1 MTGNWFGLAAMA
13 AVGRGVLSALIIL
26 SATAA
31 LGQNSLQ
38 GLSAAMQGGQEM
50 VTLDLAQGLS
60 ELPSGFV
67 LQSPARIALDLPGM
81 LNQAG
86 RSSFEFRLGRLKS
99 ASLVQSGE
107 RLRLVLNLQESTG
120 YSLRLNGRSLVVLL
134 LPPAGAAGAVG
145 DVGAAGT
152 VLAAAA
158 PLPTAGSRTLEAL
171 RDLDFRLGT
180 DGAGRIIVALANDQ
194 VAVDVRQQGQTL
206 VAEFLQSSLPE
217 GLRRRMDVTD
227 FATPVQTVSLSQAG
241 DRVRLVVE
249 AKGAWT
255 HTAYQAERQL
265 VLDVAPLRAEGAR
278 GSAAAAFSGKKISL
292 NFQNIDVRALL
303 QVIADFSKFNII
315 SSDAVAG
322 SVTLRLQEVP
332 WDQALDI
339 ILQAKSLAMRKTGN
353 VLWVAPR
360 EEIGVR
366 EKLDLEA
373 AAALQGLEPLRT
385 QSFQLNYAKAAELAA
400 QITGR
405 GSADVTSS
413 VPPTLAGAS
422 RLLSPRGSAIW
433 ETRTNQ
439 LFVTDV
445 ATRLEQ
451 VQQLIAK
458 LDIPVRQ
465 VLIEARIVEASD
477 AFGKSLGVR
486 LGGSDLRS
494 ARGGDAG
501 FPLGGD
507 SRLAFG
513 SSYGN
518 AVASSGAGGAVDLSS
533 NFVNLPA
540 LGQGGY
546 SAATFAVSI
555 FGVAANRF
563 LNLELSAL
571 EADGKGKVV
580 SSPRVVTADQIKA
593 LIEQGTELPYQVASA
608 SGATSIAFRKANLK
622 LEVTPQITPEGSI
635 ILDLD
640 VNKDSVGQSTAAG
653 FAINTKH
660 IKTQVLVENGGTV
673 VIGGIFELTESDT
686 ETKVPLLGDLPLV
699 GNLFKSRSSVSNKQE
714 LLVFITPK
722 VLAQRTLSR

>member
-13 AVGRGVLSALIIL
+13 AVWRGMLSALIIFW
-26 SATAA
+26 ATAA

-38 GLSAAMQGGQEM
+38 GLSAAIQGGQEM

-145 DVGAAGT
+145 DVGAAGS
-152 VLAAAA
+152 VLALAA
-158 PLPTAGSRTLEAL
+158 PLPPAGSRTLEAL

-180 DGAGRIIVALANDQ
+180 DGAGRIIVSLANDQ
-194 VAVDVRQQGQTL
+194 VGVDVRQQGQTL

-227 FATPVQTVSLSQAG
+227 FATPVQTVSLSQVG

-360 EEIGVR
+360 EEIGAR

-385 QSFQLNYAKAAELAA
+385 QSFQLNYAKAAEVAA

-405 GSADVTSS
+405 GSADATSS
-413 VPPTLAGAS
+413 ASPALASAS

-494 ARGGDAG
+494 ARGGEAG

-518 AVASSGAGGAVDLSS
+518 AVASSGAGGVVDLSS

-699 GNLFKSRSSVSNKQE
+699 GNLFKSRSRVSNKQE